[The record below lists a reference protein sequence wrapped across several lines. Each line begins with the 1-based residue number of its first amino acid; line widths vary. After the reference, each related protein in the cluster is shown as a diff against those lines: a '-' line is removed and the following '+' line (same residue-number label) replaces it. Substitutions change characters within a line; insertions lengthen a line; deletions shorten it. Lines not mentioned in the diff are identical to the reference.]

1 MRKYMLGNRPYFL
14 GEGEMDEAEYQPP
27 TIKNS

>member
-1 MRKYMLGNRPYFL
+1 MRKYMLGNRSYFL
-14 GEGEMDEAEYQPP
+14 GGEMDEAEYQPP